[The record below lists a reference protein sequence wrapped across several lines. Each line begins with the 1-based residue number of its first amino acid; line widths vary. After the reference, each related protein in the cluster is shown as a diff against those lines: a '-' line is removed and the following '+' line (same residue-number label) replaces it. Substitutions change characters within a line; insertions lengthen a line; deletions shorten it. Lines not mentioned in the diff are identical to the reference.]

1 MTTEDTSSTHE
12 LVGIP
17 TPDGVKNIHPDI
29 LKGYKAEAFEY
40 LVAETAAKAGFKD
53 VLETVEETSGIPKA
67 IMSKWFKARFKDETE
82 KAKELA
88 TTFQA
93 LDDAVPPE
101 VATGATSNDD

>member
-1 MTTEDTSSTHE
+1 M
-12 LVGIP
+12 
-17 TPDGVKNIHPDI
+17 KNIHPEV
-29 LKGYKAEAFEY
+29 LKQYKADAFEA
-40 LVAETAAKAGFKD
+40 LTDETAAKAEFKA
-53 VLETVEETSGIPKA
+53 VLEDVEEGTGIPKA

-101 VATGATSNDD
+101 VVV

>member
-1 MTTEDTSSTHE
+1 MNDENNATHE

-40 LVAETAAKAGFKD
+40 LQAETEAKAGFKE
-53 VLETVEETSGIPKA
+53 VLEIVEETSGIPKA
-67 IMSKWFKARFKDETE
+67 IMSKWLKARYKDETD

-101 VATGATSNDD
+101 HAASQE

>member
-17 TPDGVKNIHPDI
+17 TPDGVKNIHPDV

-40 LVAETAAKAGFKD
+40 LGDEVSAKTGFKD
-53 VLETVEETSGIPKA
+53 VLETIEETSGIPKA
-67 IMSKWFKARFKDETE
+67 IMSKWLKARFKDETE

-101 VATGATSNDD
+101 VLSDRSND

>member
-17 TPDGVKNIHPDI
+17 TPDGVKNIHPDV
-29 LKGYKAEAFEY
+29 LKGYKDEAFGY
-40 LVAETAAKAGFKD
+40 LKDETEAKAGFKE
-53 VLETVEETSGIPKA
+53 VLETIEETSGIPKA
-67 IMSKWFKARFKDETE
+67 VMSKWLKARYKDETD

-101 VATGATSNDD
+101 VI

>member
-1 MTTEDTSSTHE
+1 LTEQDDGNVTDE

-17 TPDGVKNIHPDI
+17 TADGVKNIHPDI
-29 LKGYKAEAFEY
+29 LKGYKDEAF
-40 LVAETAAKAGFKD
+40 LALKKETTAKAEFKE

-67 IMSKWFKARFKDETE
+67 VMSKWLKARFKDETD

-93 LDDAVPPE
+93 LDDAVPAE
-101 VATGATSNDD
+101 